1 MNWSPQQED
10 ALKAVAQWRKTGSD
24 GQQVFRLF
32 GYAGTGKTTLAKHL
46 AADAGNVLF
55 ATFTGKAAHVLRSKG
70 CPGASTIHSLI
81 YQPRDRSTYRIDD
94 LKRQLDHLVEGLAE
108 EAAERRAE
116 GQDVGQSFIDNNENV
131 RRLKAEIEAEKKA
144 CRKPI
149 FELKEETPLNEADL
163 LVVDECSMVGDE
175 MAQDLMSFGVK
186 ILVLGDPAQLPPV
199 RGSGY
204 FTEARPD
211 VLLTEI
217 HRQARDNPIIDLATR
232 IREGLPLEI
241 GEYGDSR
248 VIHVSDA
255 HKGLYTNHDQML
267 VGTNKTRKAVNRE
280 FRRILERDG
289 QPTPVAGDRLVCLRN
304 NHDLGLLNGSLWRV
318 KAAQPPY
325 VQRIHLDIEP
335 ADGVGVAMQCVAHE
349 QFFLGGE
356 PSFYEM
362 KEAESFDFGYALT
375 VHKAQGSQWDSVLIL
390 DESASFREHRD
401 RWLYTAITRA
411 AERVTVVLK

>member
-1 MNWSPQQED
+1 MQWSPQQQSALD
-10 ALKAVAQWRKTGSD
+10 AVGRWLKTGSD

-46 AADAGNVLF
+46 AEGAGKVLF

-70 CPGASTIHSLI
+70 CGGASTIHSLI
-81 YQPRDRSTYRIDD
+81 YQPRDRGTYRIDD
-94 LKRQLDHLVEGLAE
+94 LKRQLDELVEHLSI

-116 GQDVGQSFIDNNENV
+116 GENVPSTFIDNNENV
-131 RRLKAEIEAEKKA
+131 RRIKADIEAEKKA

-149 FELKEETPLNEADL
+149 FELKEETPLRDADL

-175 MAQDLMSFGVK
+175 MAQDLLSFGVK
-186 ILVLGDPAQLPPV
+186 VLVLGDPAQLPPV
-199 RGSGY
+199 KGSGY

-232 IREGLPLEI
+232 IREGRSLEV
-241 GEYGDSR
+241 GEYGESR
-248 VIHVSDA
+248 VIHVSA
-255 HKGLYTNHDQML
+255 AGKGLYTSHDQML
-267 VGTNKTRKAVNRE
+267 VGTNKTRKAVNGE
-280 FRRILERDG
+280 FRRILGRDSI
-289 QPTPVAGDRLVCLRN
+289 PTPMSGDRLVCLRN
-304 NHDLGLLNGSLWRV
+304 NHDLGLLNGSLWKVAR
-318 KAAQPPY
+318 AEPPY
-325 VQRIHLDIEP
+325 AQRIMLDIEP
-335 ADGVGVAMQCVAHE
+335 ADGVGVPMQCVAHE

-362 KEAESFDFGYALT
+362 RDAESFDFGYALT
-375 VHKAQGSQWDSVLIL
+375 THKAQGSQWDSVLIL

-401 RWLYTAITRA
+401 RWLYTAVTRA
-411 AERVTVVLK
+411 AERVTVVIR